1 MSGKTI
7 GHISGGFQRLLLWL
21 EEHAI
26 GILATVALH
35 LLLVS
40 VALILKINAVVRTT
54 SEIPIELLQLPP
66 EEPEDLAAS
75 ENRQESA
82 QEFVKKMNEEYSIR
96 HIPVNAAEQKAVEN
110 IEKMVRDIKTEMNII
125 DPPDPSETPGETGKE
140 KEESIYDE
148 KYPENSAGERT
159 IYRGPTTVSYEL
171 ADRRHIWMPVPVYKC
186 SGKGKI
192 VMNIVVNPRG
202 YVLQAEVNRLLS
214 DLSDPCLTDAA
225 KRDAERSRFNDS
237 PAAPA
242 KQYGTI
248 TYIFVA
254 Q

>member
-1 MSGKTI
+1 MIRKTI
-7 GHISGGFQRLLLWL
+7 DYISHGFQSLLLWL
-21 EEHAI
+21 DEHAV
-26 GILATVALH
+26 GILVTIALH

-40 VALILKINAVVRTT
+40 IALILKISAFAENLTD
-54 SEIPIELLQLPP
+54 IPIEFVQMLP
-66 EEPEDLAAS
+66 EEQEEPA
-75 ENRQESA
+75 NPQESV
-82 QEFVKKMNEEYSIR
+82 QEFVEKMNEEYSVR
-96 HIPVNAAEQKAVEN
+96 NLPVNTAEQKAVEN

-125 DPPDPSETPGETGKE
+125 DPPDLAETSKE
-140 KEESIYDE
+140 LEKAKDESVYDE

-171 ADRRHIWMPVPVYKC
+171 AGRRHTWMPVPVYKC

-192 VMNIVVNPRG
+192 VMNIVVNTRG
-202 YVLQAEVNRLLS
+202 YVLQAEVNKQLS
-214 DLSDPCLTDAA
+214 DLSDPCLVDAA

-242 KQYGTI
+242 KQHGTI
-248 TYIFVA
+248 TYLFVA